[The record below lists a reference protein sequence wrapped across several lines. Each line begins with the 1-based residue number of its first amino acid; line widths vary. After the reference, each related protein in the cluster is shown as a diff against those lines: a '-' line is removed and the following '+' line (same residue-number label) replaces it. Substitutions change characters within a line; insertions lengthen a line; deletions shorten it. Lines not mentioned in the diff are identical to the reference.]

1 MDTILNDYIQDYLH
15 SDKFIEMLEYFVAK
29 YNENADSIR
38 KSGLHKSAEFL
49 DDAKDKLLTILD
61 KIKAGEMLDK
71 SDADI
76 ILNNIHLSVPKKEI
90 IAYNINSLPT

>member
-49 DDAKDKLLTILD
+49 DDAKDKLLVILD
-61 KIKAGEMLDK
+61 KVKAGEMLDK

-76 ILNNIHLSVPKKEI
+76 ILNNIHVSVTIKK
-90 IAYNINSLPT
+90 

>member
-61 KIKAGEMLDK
+61 KIKAGETLDK
-71 SDADI
+71 SDAET
-76 ILNNIHLSVPKKEI
+76 ILNNIHLSVPIKK
-90 IAYNINSLPT
+90 

>member
-29 YNENADSIR
+29 YNENADIIR

-49 DDAKDKLLTILD
+49 DDAKDKLLVILD
-61 KIKAGEMLDK
+61 KIKAGETLDK

-76 ILNNIHLSVPKKEI
+76 ILNNIHLSAPIKK
-90 IAYNINSLPT
+90 

>member
-76 ILNNIHLSVPKKEI
+76 ILNNIHLSVTIKK
-90 IAYNINSLPT
+90 

>member
-49 DDAKDKLLTILD
+49 DDVKDKLLVILD

-76 ILNNIHLSVPKKEI
+76 ILNNIHLSVPKKK
-90 IAYNINSLPT
+90 

>member
-76 ILNNIHLSVPKKEI
+76 ILNNIHLSVPKKKW
-90 IAYNINSLPT
+90 

>member
-1 MDTILNDYIQDYLH
+1 MDTILNDYIQYYLH

-76 ILNNIHLSVPKKEI
+76 ILNNIHLSVPKKK
-90 IAYNINSLPT
+90 

>member
-49 DDAKDKLLTILD
+49 DDAKDKLLVILD
-61 KIKAGEMLDK
+61 KVKAGKTLDK
-71 SDADI
+71 SDAET
-76 ILNNIHLSVPKKEI
+76 ILNNIHLSAPIKK
-90 IAYNINSLPT
+90 

>member
-1 MDTILNDYIQDYLH
+1 MDTILKDYIQDYLH

-76 ILNNIHLSVPKKEI
+76 ILNNIHLSVPKKK
-90 IAYNINSLPT
+90 

>member
-29 YNENADSIR
+29 YNENSDSIR

-49 DDAKDKLLTILD
+49 DDAKDKLLVILD

-76 ILNNIHLSVPKKEI
+76 ILNNIHLSVPKKK
-90 IAYNINSLPT
+90 

>member
-1 MDTILNDYIQDYLH
+1 MDTITNEYIQDYLH

-49 DDAKDKLLTILD
+49 DDAKDKLLVILD

-71 SDADI
+71 SDAET
-76 ILNNIHLSVPKKEI
+76 ILNNIHVSVPIKK
-90 IAYNINSLPT
+90 

>member
-15 SDKFIEMLEYFVAK
+15 SDKFIEMLEYFVVK

-49 DDAKDKLLTILD
+49 DDAKNKLLVILD
-61 KIKAGEMLDK
+61 KIKAGETLDK

-76 ILNNIHLSVPKKEI
+76 ILNNIHLSVPIKK
-90 IAYNINSLPT
+90 

>member
-1 MDTILNDYIQDYLH
+1 MDTILNDYIQDYLN

-76 ILNNIHLSVPKKEI
+76 ILNNIHLSVPKKK
-90 IAYNINSLPT
+90 

>member
-1 MDTILNDYIQDYLH
+1 MDTITNEYIQDYLH
-15 SDKFIEMLEYFVAK
+15 SDKFIDMLEYFVAK

-49 DDAKDKLLTILD
+49 DDAKDKLLVILD

-71 SDADI
+71 SDAET
-76 ILNNIHLSVPKKEI
+76 ILNNIHVSVPIKK
-90 IAYNINSLPT
+90 

>member
-1 MDTILNDYIQDYLH
+1 MDTILNDYIQNYLH

-76 ILNNIHLSVPKKEI
+76 ILNNIHLSVSKKK
-90 IAYNINSLPT
+90 

>member
-1 MDTILNDYIQDYLH
+1 MDTILNDYIQDYLQ

-49 DDAKDKLLTILD
+49 DDAKDKLLVILD

-76 ILNNIHLSVPKKEI
+76 ILNNIHLSVPKKK
-90 IAYNINSLPT
+90 

>member
-1 MDTILNDYIQDYLH
+1 MGEHMDTILNDYIQDYLH

-49 DDAKDKLLTILD
+49 DDAKDKLLVILD
-61 KIKAGEMLDK
+61 KVKAGEMLDK

-76 ILNNIHLSVPKKEI
+76 ILNNIHVSVPIKKQ
-90 IAYNINSLPT
+90 

>member
-1 MDTILNDYIQDYLH
+1 MDNILNDYIQDYLH

-49 DDAKDKLLTILD
+49 DDAKDKLLVILD

-76 ILNNIHLSVPKKEI
+76 ILNNIHLSVPKKK
-90 IAYNINSLPT
+90 

>member
-1 MDTILNDYIQDYLH
+1 MGEYMDTILNDYIQDYLH

-61 KIKAGEMLDK
+61 KIKAGETLDK
-71 SDADI
+71 SDAET
-76 ILNNIHLSVPKKEI
+76 ILNNIHLSVPIKK
-90 IAYNINSLPT
+90 

>member
-76 ILNNIHLSVPKKEI
+76 ILNNIHLSVPKKK
-90 IAYNINSLPT
+90 

>member
-29 YNENADSIR
+29 YNENEDSIR
-38 KSGLHKSAEFL
+38 KRGLHKSEEFL
-49 DDAKDKLLTILD
+49 DDAKDKLLVILD
-61 KIKAGEMLDK
+61 KVKAGEMLDK

-76 ILNNIHLSVPKKEI
+76 ILNNIHVSVPIKK
-90 IAYNINSLPT
+90 

>member
-1 MDTILNDYIQDYLH
+1 MDTISNDYIQNYLH
-15 SDKFIEMLEYFVAK
+15 SDKFIEMLEYFIAK

-49 DDAKDKLLTILD
+49 DDAKDKLLVILD
-61 KIKAGEMLDK
+61 KIKAGETLDK

-76 ILNNIHLSVPKKEI
+76 ILNNIHLSVPKKK
-90 IAYNINSLPT
+90 

>member
-1 MDTILNDYIQDYLH
+1 MGEYMDTILNDYIQDYLH

-76 ILNNIHLSVPKKEI
+76 ILNNIHLSVRKKK
-90 IAYNINSLPT
+90 